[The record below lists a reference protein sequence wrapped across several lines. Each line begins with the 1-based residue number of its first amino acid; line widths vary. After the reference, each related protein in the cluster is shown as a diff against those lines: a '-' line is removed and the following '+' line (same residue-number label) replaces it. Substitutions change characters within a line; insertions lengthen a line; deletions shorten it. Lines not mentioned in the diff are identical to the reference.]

1 MNSIADL
8 VLPSKFLQKLKFIIE
23 RHNKWRTDKH
33 TGKST
38 SKVCSVKTQ
47 KERRSVLLL
56 CYCQLWQMGYHFVTP
71 TSLGGRH
78 VYFLATRWDQE
89 GVSLA
94 TMHSRISILRTYC
107 CWIGKPGMVRP
118 LGHYLP
124 HRDVQR
130 VTVAQRNLAW
140 KANDVSPAD
149 VIKNASVLD
158 ERLGVML
165 ALQDAFGLRMKESIE
180 MRPEFSLDKERSTL
194 EIYRGTK
201 GGRPRSIPLDTEY
214 KREIFEWARK
224 VASTNKS
231 GRVRWPDLTWS
242 QARRRYYYL
251 LSEKLGINK
260 NEKGVSSHGLRH
272 GFAQEEYRNLT
283 GMVTPIEGADP
294 SQVDVAQHNAANIA
308 VAKALGHGRTSVTA
322 FYYGSHG
329 HSLRKNKTTGNS
341 AG

>member
-1 MNSIADL
+1 MHSIAEM
-8 VLPSKFLQKLKFIIE
+8 VLPHRFLQKLKFIIE
-23 RHNKWRTDKH
+23 RHNKWRTEKH

-38 SKVCSVKTQ
+38 NKVCSVKTQ

-78 VYFLATRWDQE
+78 VYFLATRWDKE

-94 TMHSRISILRTYC
+94 TMHSRISILRTFS
-107 CWIGKPGMVRP
+107 CWIGKAGMVRP

-124 HRDVQR
+124 HRNVHR
-130 VTVAQRNLAW
+130 VTVAQKNLAW
-140 KANDVSPAD
+140 QANGVDPLD
-149 VIKNASVLD
+149 VIKNARELD
-158 ERLGVML
+158 ERLAVML
-165 ALQDAFGLRMKESIE
+165 ASQHALGLRMKESIE
-180 MRPEFSLDKERSTL
+180 MRPEYSLDKERNTL

-224 VASTNKS
+224 VASTSKT

-260 NEKGVSSHGLRH
+260 KEKNVSSHGLRH
-272 GFAQEEYRNLT
+272 GFAQQEYNDIAGT
-283 GMVTPIEGADP
+283 PTPIEGADP
-294 SQVDVAQHNAANIA
+294 SQVDIARHNAANIN
-308 VAKALGHGRTSVTA
+308 VAKQLGHGRTSVTSA
-322 FYYGSHG
+322 YYGTHG
-329 HSLRKNKTTGNS
+329 HALRMHKPSGDTS
-341 AG
+341 A

>member
-1 MNSIADL
+1 MNSIAEM
-8 VLPSKFLQKLKFIIE
+8 VLPYKFLQKLKFIIE

-33 TGKST
+33 TGKIT

-47 KERRSVLLL
+47 LERRSVLLL
-56 CYCQLWQMGYHFVTP
+56 CYCQLWQMGYHFATP

-78 VYFLATRWDQE
+78 VYFLAIRWDQE

-94 TMHSRISILRTYC
+94 TMHSRISILRTFS
-107 CWIGKPGMVRP
+107 CWIGKVGMVRP

-130 VTVAQRNLAW
+130 VTVAKNNLAW
-140 KANDVSPAD
+140 QANGVDPLG
-149 VIKNASVLD
+149 VIKNARELD
-158 ERLGVML
+158 ERLGVAL
-165 ALQDAFGLRMKESIE
+165 ALEHAFGLRMKEAVE
-180 MRPEFSLDKERSTL
+180 MRPHYSLNKEGNSL

-201 GGRPRSIPLDTEY
+201 GGRPRSIPIDTKY
-214 KREIFEWARK
+214 KKEVFEWALS
-224 VASTNKS
+224 VASNSKT

-251 LSEKLGINK
+251 LSEKLGINRK
-260 NEKGVSSHGLRH
+260 EKGVSSHGLRH

-283 GMVTPIEGADP
+283 GMATPLEGADP
-294 SQVDVAQHNAANIA
+294 SQVDIAQHNAANIA
-308 VAKALGHGRTSVTA
+308 VAKELGHGRTSVTA

-329 HSLRKNKTTGNS
+329 HSLRKNKTADDS